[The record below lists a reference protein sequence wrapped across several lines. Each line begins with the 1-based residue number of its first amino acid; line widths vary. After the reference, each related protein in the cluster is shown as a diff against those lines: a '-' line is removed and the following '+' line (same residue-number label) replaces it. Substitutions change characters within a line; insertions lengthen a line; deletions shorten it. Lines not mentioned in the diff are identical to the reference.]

1 MKFLQL
7 YRWVDLPLN
16 LAVMATYLVLAKI
29 GLIFAS
35 ASPVITIFWPAGGF
49 ALAVLLLG
57 GRKYMPAIFVCAV
70 IAGFMAVDIPW
81 VATMLGVADTVES
94 FFAYWFLKQWSNF
107 NRSLET
113 RLDFFT
119 LALLVA
125 AVASAISAVIG
136 PSALLMGHA
145 IPASTFPAVAM
156 RWWMGD
162 VIGIAFVTP
171 FILIWSKLPGKIR
184 SAYRLAEITVIFGST
199 FLVGQ
204 VVFFDWFS
212 DHLENYPGIISVLP
226 FVIWAGL
233 RSGRHMT
240 ALLQLM
246 LFTQALWSS
255 SIGIGTYAQAM
266 AMNGLLHFWIFG
278 MVLAVGGMALAVLV
292 AESRKVLKQQ
302 NRLHRTIAAS
312 LNEIY
317 LFDADSLRFC
327 FVNRGAL
334 VNLGYTMDEMQAM
347 TPLDL
352 KPEFSLPSFEAL
364 INPLRRHELPMVNF
378 ETVHKRKDGSLYP
391 IEVHLQLFENEDER
405 YFHAVIMN
413 ITDRVAAEQQIKL
426 AAQVFEYSIEG
437 ILITDADNHII
448 SLNQPYSA
456 ITGYNE
462 EDLKGKNPSIS
473 SSGMHEASFYTKMW
487 QAINATGRWQGEL
500 WNRRKDGEIY
510 PVWINISVIKDAKG
524 KVLNYIGMLSD
535 IAERKA
541 AEVFLKHQA
550 QHDFLTNLPNRVLFH
565 DRFQQLL
572 ADAKRNNETF
582 ALLSLDLNKF
592 KPVNDT
598 YGHRIGDLLLQ
609 EVAKRFQDTIRKTD
623 TISRQGGD
631 EFSILVSKIDPAEHA
646 QVLADKLHATMEA
659 PFLIEGHRLNIT
671 LSIGIAIYPD
681 DGVDEVTLSEH
692 ADAGMYRAKLID
704 PGIGHRLMI
713 GSNSPL

>member
-125 AVASAISAVIG
+125 AVASAVSAVIG

-184 SAYRLAEITVIFGST
+184 SAYRLAEITVIYGST

-212 DHLENYPGIISVLP
+212 DHLENYPGITSVLP

-255 SIGIGTYAQAM
+255 SIGIGTYAQAI

-487 QAINATGRWQGEL
+487 QAINTTSRWQGEL

-592 KPVNDT
+592 KLVNDT

>member
-1 MKFLQL
+1 MKFFQL

-16 LAVMATYLVLAKI
+16 LAVMAIYLVLAKI
-29 GLIFAS
+29 GLFFAT

-57 GRKYMPAIFVCAV
+57 GRKFMPVIFFCAV

-107 NRSLET
+107 NRSMET
-113 RLDFFT
+113 RRDFFT

-125 AVASAISAVIG
+125 AVASAVSAVIG
-136 PSALLMGHA
+136 TPALLMEHV
-145 IPASTFPAVAM
+145 IPDSSFPAVAA

-171 FILIWSKLPGKIR
+171 FILIWSKLPVKIR

-212 DHLENYPGIISVLP
+212 DYLEGYPGITSVFP
-226 FVIWAGL
+226 FVTWAGL

-255 SIGIGTYAQAM
+255 SMGIGNYAQAM
-266 AMNGLLHFWIFG
+266 EMNGLFHFWIFG
-278 MVLAVGGMALAVLV
+278 MVLAVGGMALAVMV
-292 AESRKVLKQQ
+292 AENRKALKQQ

-312 LNEIY
+312 LHEIY
-317 LFDADSLRFC
+317 LFDADSLHFS

-334 VNLGYTMDEMQAM
+334 VNLGYTMDELQAM

-352 KPEFSLPSFEAL
+352 KPEFNLQSFEAL

-391 IEVHLQLFENEDER
+391 VEVHLQLFENEDEH
-405 YFHAVIMN
+405 YFNAVIIN
-413 ITDRVAAEQQIKL
+413 ITDRVAAEQQIRL
-426 AAQVFEYSIEG
+426 AAQVFEYSTESIV
-437 ILITDADNHII
+437 ITDADNRII
-448 SLNQPYSA
+448 SANQPYTL
-456 ITGYNE
+456 ITGYE
-462 EDLKGKNPSIS
+462 EEELKDKNPSIS
-473 SSGMHEASFYTKMW
+473 SSGMHGTSFYKDMW
-487 QAINATGRWQGEL
+487 QAINTNGRWQGEL
-500 WNRRKDGEIY
+500 WNRRKNGEIY
-510 PVWINISVIKDAKG
+510 PVWINISVIKYAKG
-524 KVLNYIGMLSD
+524 KALNYIGILSD

-550 QHDFLTNLPNRVLFH
+550 QHDFLTDLPNRVLFH

-572 ADAKRNNETF
+572 ADAKRNNGTF
-582 ALLSLDLNKF
+582 ALITLDLNKF
-592 KPVNDT
+592 KPVNDS

-609 EVAKRFQDTIRKTD
+609 EVASRFQSAVRKTD
-623 TISRQGGD
+623 TLSRQGGD
-631 EFSILVSKIDPAEHA
+631 EFSILVPKVDSAAHA
-646 QVLADKLHATMEA
+646 QVLADKLHAAIEA

-681 DGVDEVTLSEH
+681 NGVDEVTLSEH
-692 ADAGMYRAKLID
+692 ADAAMYRAKLI
-704 PGIGHRLMI
+704 PR
-713 GSNSPL
+713 SNVVK